1 MAKKRILFV
10 DDDPALLGGLQN
22 VLAKDR
28 SRWDMTF
35 ALGGQLALDEVHKA
49 PFDLVVS
56 DMRMPGIDGATLL
69 LAIKDECPSTVRIL
83 LSGYADQDTIMRV
96 LPAAHQLLI
105 KPCDTRTLRA
115 ALEHSLER
123 PSTARDGAISELLC
137 SIDKLPT
144 PPSVYFDLM
153 RLLDGNA
160 SIAAVTEVVTRD
172 PALVAKVLQLVNNAY
187 FGNGAK
193 TTSIRQAI
201 SLLGTQRLRYLALT
215 ASVFSVTTDPE
226 CAQSVR
232 ELQEQSLRIA
242 TLAQTFAEPAARD
255 EAFVSALLHGVGL
268 VVLALGRPKEL
279 RTLARRRDAGEDA
292 RTIELDLFGVAHEE
306 LGARLLAI
314 WGLPPAISDI
324 VLYQR
329 DPAKAPPPIRRLAGG
344 LHVAAAMVSARG
356 ATPQLNTESLELA
369 GCAPL
374 VDGWRAAAARQA

>member
-1 MAKKRILFV
+1 VRGEGGMGVVYRAVRDDLGSVARAMDQAVQELGRRVDSLTRDRARMEAILASMV
-10 DDDPALLGGLQN
+10 EG
-22 VLAKDR
+22 V
-28 SRWDMTF
+28 
-35 ALGGQLALDEVHKA
+35 
-49 PFDLVVS
+49 LVVNEQG
-56 DMRMPGIDGATLL
+56 R
-69 LAIKDECPSTVRIL
+69 
-83 LSGYADQDTIMRV
+83 
-96 LPAAHQLLI
+96 
-105 KPCDTRTLRA
+105 
-115 ALEHSLER
+115 
-123 PSTARDGAISELLC
+123 
-137 SIDKLPT
+137 
-144 PPSVYFDLM
+144 
-153 RLLDGNA
+153 
-160 SIAAVTEVVTRD
+160 
-172 PALVAKVLQLVNNAY
+172 LQLVNNAY